1 MEFTADANG
10 ITIRKLFGKVE
21 ITYPEIQSIINSR
34 LTTFINLKSGK
45 TYKRNM
51 LSYLTDDFPVIFDAI
66 EKYNIAY
73 KDEVE
78 ESYSENP
85 YTIED
90 IRHAYE
96 KLQPEFSD
104 YANKLIAEKL
114 GSGYSIDLVVKETVG
129 SMMLYYILMKDGKA
143 VDIPSREKLT
153 DSPEMPESF
162 EKYEL
167 AILYEWD
174 PTYRSGNYSIQ
185 SELEEPEEGK
195 KAIKD
200 TIDELCEYYKG
211 I

>member
-10 ITIRKLFGKVE
+10 ITIKKLIGKVE

-34 LTTFINLKSGK
+34 QNTFINLKSGK

-96 KLQPEFSD
+96 RLQKDFAE
-104 YANKLIAEKL
+104 YANELISEKL
-114 GSGYSIDLVVKETVG
+114 GNEYSIDLVAKETVG
-129 SMMLYYILMKDGKA
+129 STKLYYILMKDGTP
-143 VDIPSREKLT
+143 VNIPFDQKLT
-153 DSPEMPESF
+153 DSSEMPESF
-162 EKYEL
+162 ENYEL

-174 PTYRSGNYSIQ
+174 TSYRRGNYSIQ
-185 SELEEPEEGK
+185 SELENATEGK
-195 KAIKD
+195 QAIRE
-200 TIDELCEYYKG
+200 TIDEFCEYYMP
-211 I
+211 

>member
-10 ITIRKLFGKVE
+10 ITIKKLFGKIE
-21 ITYPEIQSIINSR
+21 ITYPEIQSIINSSH
-34 LTTFINLKSGK
+34 TTFINLKSGK

-66 EKYNIAY
+66 ERYNIAY

-96 KLQPEFSD
+96 RLQKD
-104 YANKLIAEKL
+104 YAEYANELISEKL
-114 GSGYSIDLVVKETVG
+114 GNEYSIDLVAKETVG
-129 SMMLYYILMKDGKA
+129 STKLYYILMKDGSP
-143 VDIPSREKLT
+143 VNIPFDQKLT
-153 DSPEMPESF
+153 DSSEMPESF
-162 EKYEL
+162 ENYEL

-174 PTYRSGNYSIQ
+174 TSYRRGNYSIQ
-185 SELEEPEEGK
+185 SELENVAEGK
-195 KAIKD
+195 QAIRE
-200 TIDELCEYYKG
+200 TIDEFCEYYMP
-211 I
+211 

>member
-10 ITIRKLFGKVE
+10 ITIKKLIGKVE
-21 ITYPEIQSIINSR
+21 ITYPEIQSIINSQH
-34 LTTFINLKSGK
+34 TTYINLKSGK

-66 EKYNIAY
+66 EKHNIAY

-96 KLQPEFSD
+96 RLQKNFAE
-104 YANKLIAEKL
+104 YANELISEKL
-114 GSGYSIDLVVKETVG
+114 GNEYSIDLVAKETVG
-129 SMMLYYILMKDGKA
+129 STKLYYILMKDGTP
-143 VDIPSREKLT
+143 VNIPFDQKLT
-153 DSPEMPESF
+153 DSSEMPESF
-162 EKYEL
+162 ENYEL

-174 PTYRSGNYSIQ
+174 TSYRRGNYSIQ
-185 SELEEPEEGK
+185 SELENAAEGK
-195 KAIKD
+195 QAIRE
-200 TIDELCEYYKG
+200 TIDEFCEYYMP
-211 I
+211 

>member
-1 MEFTADANG
+1 MEFSADANG
-10 ITIRKLFGKVE
+10 ITIKKLFGKVE

-34 LTTFINLKSGK
+34 QTTFINLKSGK

-96 KLQPEFSD
+96 RLQKDFAE
-104 YANKLIAEKL
+104 YANELISEKL
-114 GSGYSIDLVVKETVG
+114 GNEYSIDLVAKETVG
-129 SMMLYYILMKDGKA
+129 STKLYYILMKDGTP
-143 VDIPSREKLT
+143 VNIPFDQKLT
-153 DSPEMPESF
+153 DSSEMPESF
-162 EKYEL
+162 ENYEL

-174 PTYRSGNYSIQ
+174 TSYRRGNYSIQ
-185 SELEEPEEGK
+185 SELENATEGK
-195 KAIKD
+195 QAIRE
-200 TIDELCEYYKG
+200 TIDEFCEYYMP
-211 I
+211 

>member
-1 MEFTADANG
+1 MEFSADANG
-10 ITIRKLFGKVE
+10 ITIKKLFGKVE

-34 LTTFINLKSGK
+34 QTTFINLKSGK

-66 EKYNIAY
+66 ERYNIAY

-96 KLQPEFSD
+96 RLQKDFAE
-104 YANKLIAEKL
+104 YANELISEKL
-114 GSGYSIDLVVKETVG
+114 GNEYSIDLVAKETVG
-129 SMMLYYILMKDGKA
+129 STKLYYILMKDGTP
-143 VDIPSREKLT
+143 VNIPFDQKLT
-153 DSPEMPESF
+153 DSSEMPESF
-162 EKYEL
+162 ENYEL

-174 PTYRSGNYSIQ
+174 TSYRRGNYSIQ
-185 SELEEPEEGK
+185 SELENAAEGK
-195 KAIKD
+195 QAIRE
-200 TIDELCEYYKG
+200 TIDEFCEYYMP
-211 I
+211 

>member
-1 MEFTADANG
+1 MEFSADANG

-34 LTTFINLKSGK
+34 QNTFINLKSGK

-96 KLQPEFSD
+96 KLQPEFSE
-104 YANKLIAEKL
+104 YANELISEKL
-114 GSGYSIDLVVKETVG
+114 GNEYSIDLVAKETVG
-129 SMMLYYILMKDGKA
+129 STKLYYILMKDGTP
-143 VDIPSREKLT
+143 VNLPFDQKLT
-153 DSPEMPESF
+153 DSSEMPESF
-162 EKYEL
+162 E
-167 AILYEWD
+167 
-174 PTYRSGNYSIQ
+174 
-185 SELEEPEEGK
+185 
-195 KAIKD
+195 
-200 TIDELCEYYKG
+200 
-211 I
+211 

>member
-1 MEFTADANG
+1 MEFTADTNG
-10 ITIRKLFGKVE
+10 ITIKKLFGKIE

-34 LTTFINLKSGK
+34 HTTFINLKSGK

-66 EKYNIAY
+66 ERYNIAY

-96 KLQPEFSD
+96 RLQKD
-104 YANKLIAEKL
+104 YAEYANELISEKL
-114 GSGYSIDLVVKETVG
+114 GNEYSIDLVAKETVG
-129 SMMLYYILMKDGKA
+129 STKLYYILMKDGSP
-143 VDIPSREKLT
+143 VNIPFDQKLT
-153 DSPEMPESF
+153 DSSEMPESF
-162 EKYEL
+162 ENYEL

-174 PTYRSGNYSIQ
+174 TSYRRGNYSIQ
-185 SELEEPEEGK
+185 SELENVAEGK
-195 KAIKD
+195 QAIRE
-200 TIDELCEYYKG
+200 TIDEFCEYYMP
-211 I
+211 

>member
-10 ITIRKLFGKVE
+10 ITIKKLFGKEE
-21 ITYPEIQSIINSR
+21 ITYPEIKSIINSSHA
-34 LTTFINLKSGK
+34 TYINLKSGK

-66 EKYNIAY
+66 ERYNIEY

-96 KLQPEFSD
+96 RLQKDFAE
-104 YANKLIAEKL
+104 YANELISEKL
-114 GSGYSIDLVVKETVG
+114 GNEYSIDLVAKETVG
-129 SMMLYYILMKDGKA
+129 STKLYYILMKDGA
-143 VDIPSREKLT
+143 PVNIPFDQKLT
-153 DSPEMPESF
+153 DSSEMPESF
-162 EKYEL
+162 ENYEL

-174 PTYRSGNYSIQ
+174 TSYRRGNYSIQ
-185 SELEEPEEGK
+185 SELENAAEGK
-195 KAIKD
+195 QAIRE
-200 TIDELCEYYKG
+200 TIDEFCEYYML
-211 I
+211 

>member
-10 ITIRKLFGKVE
+10 ITIKKLFGKIE

-34 LTTFINLKSGK
+34 HNTFINLKSGK

-66 EKYNIAY
+66 ERYNIAY

-90 IRHAYE
+90 IRNAYE
-96 KLQPEFSD
+96 RLQKD
-104 YANKLIAEKL
+104 YAEYANELISEKL
-114 GSGYSIDLVVKETVG
+114 GNEYSIDLVAKETVG
-129 SMMLYYILMKDGKA
+129 STKLYYILMKDGSP
-143 VDIPSREKLT
+143 VNIPFDQKLT
-153 DSPEMPESF
+153 DSSEMPESF
-162 EKYEL
+162 ENYEL

-174 PTYRSGNYSIQ
+174 TSYRRGNYSIQ
-185 SELEEPEEGK
+185 SELENAAEGK
-195 KAIKD
+195 QAIRE
-200 TIDELCEYYKG
+200 TIDEFCEYYMP
-211 I
+211 

>member
-10 ITIRKLFGKVE
+10 ITIKKLFGKVE

-34 LTTFINLKSGK
+34 QTTFINLKSGK

-66 EKYNIAY
+66 ERYNIAY

-96 KLQPEFSD
+96 RLQKDFAE
-104 YANKLIAEKL
+104 YANELISEKL
-114 GSGYSIDLVVKETVG
+114 GNEYSIDLVAKETVG
-129 SMMLYYILMKDGKA
+129 STKLYYILMKDGTP
-143 VDIPSREKLT
+143 VNIPFDQKLT
-153 DSPEMPESF
+153 DSSEMPESF
-162 EKYEL
+162 ENYEL

-174 PTYRSGNYSIQ
+174 TSYRRGNYSIQ
-185 SELEEPEEGK
+185 SELENAAEGK
-195 KAIKD
+195 QAIRE
-200 TIDELCEYYKG
+200 TIDEFCEYYMP
-211 I
+211 